1 MAGWAGEEGGVELGL
16 EELAG
21 FAEDIQARRWGEP
34 RSGIMN
40 DPGWVR
46 KGELGSNWR
55 ETEVLL
61 GRRE

>member
-1 MAGWAGEEGGVELGL
+1 MELGL

-21 FAEDIQARRWGEP
+21 FAEDIQARRWGKP
-34 RSGIMN
+34 RSGRMN

-46 KGELGSNWR
+46 KGKSGSNWR

-61 GRRE
+61 GKRE

>member
-1 MAGWAGEEGGVELGL
+1 MELGL
-16 EELAG
+16 EELVG

-34 RSGIMN
+34 RSGRMN